1 VKVLLDTSA
10 YSGLMKGDAELRD
23 LLSAAGQVLVP
34 SVVLGEL
41 RSGFRRGSREAVNLR
56 QLEQFLAKPLVRVVD
71 VSSDTAAWYAEV
83 DFYLFSKGRPIP
95 RNDVWIAALAMEHGA
110 ILLTRDAHFR
120 ELPLLPIRP

>member
-1 VKVLLDTSA
+1 
-10 YSGLMKGDAELRD
+10 MKGDAELRD